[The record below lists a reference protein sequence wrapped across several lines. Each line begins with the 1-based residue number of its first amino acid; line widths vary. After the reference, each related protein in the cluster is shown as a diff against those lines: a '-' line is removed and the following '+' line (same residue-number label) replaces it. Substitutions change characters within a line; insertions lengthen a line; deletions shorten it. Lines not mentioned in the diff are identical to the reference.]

1 MIYDDYS
8 YYKNYLNNLGKY
20 NDYFNNPKPNSPE
33 NNSPRAKTLENNY
46 FDNNYLNNNNLDNN
60 LKNDNKALNK
70 EKELVENV
78 DTSRNNSDDTIINIM
93 GIKLAFDDL
102 IILGLLFLLYMENVD
117 DIFLYIVLILL
128 LLS

>member
-33 NNSPRAKTLENNY
+33 NNSPRAKSLENNY

>member
-33 NNSPRAKTLENNY
+33 NN
-46 FDNNYLNNNNLDNN
+46 YLNNNLDNT
-60 LKNDNKALNK
+60 LKNDNKTLN
-70 EKELVENV
+70 KELVENV
-78 DTSRNNSDDTIINIM
+78 DTSRSNSDDTIINIM

>member
-1 MIYDDYS
+1 MTIIHII
-8 YYKNYLNNLGKY
+8 KNYLNNLGKY

-33 NNSPRAKTLENNY
+33 NNSPRAKSLENNY
-46 FDNNYLNNNNLDNN
+46 FDNNYLNNNNFDNN

-102 IILGLLFLLYMENVD
+102 IILGLLFLLYMEKCR
-117 DIFLYIVLILL
+117 
-128 LLS
+128 